1 MGLCVRSSIPTTLY
15 LYVDCKA
22 VRLSVLSKQFQSLE
36 SVDKMSERLYHLVS
50 VNVKHG
56 KKGDTR
62 SVYLTAYPMSHKE
75 CCTMKGK
82 FTEHAHRMIQLE
94 EVTNEN

>member
-1 MGLCVRSSIPTTLY
+1 
-15 LYVDCKA
+15 
-22 VRLSVLSKQFQSLE
+22 
-36 SVDKMSERLYHLVS
+36 MSERLYHLVS
-50 VNVKHG
+50 VNVKDG
-56 KKGDTR
+56 KK
-62 SVYLTAYPMSHKE
+62 VYLTAYPMSHKE